1 MYYMKYSFIFII
13 LLVIILISCG
23 KSVENQYNE
32 KDKANKMA
40 VDSSSP
46 QKVLQ
51 SLTEQIRMN
60 PSNYGTLNLRSEAY
74 YHLDSMD
81 KALADIEKSL
91 AINDSVADTH
101 YLKGFYSAIR
111 KDTALAIK
119 ELQTALDIGT
129 MEPEVSYQ
137 LAQILMMKN
146 EYAEAG
152 KLFDMAIRM
161 DSMNAQYVF
170 GKGLWFEKQKKYAE
184 ALKSYQK
191 SISRDSLFQ
200 KPYIQLHN
208 LYQTA
213 FHSDADATKWLDR
226 LLKKQPNHPLGNF
239 HRGNDLFQKTM
250 RNRNLVKPAVFKEE
264 MEKTIASYTRSIG
277 GDPNFAQA
285 SYERGYCYFVLEEH
299 EKAMKD
305 FEQVIA
311 IQPNHAPAEFML
323 GSYFEHY
330 GDKPSALIHYKK
342 ALAISPNFKDAATA
356 IADLSK

>member
-1 MYYMKYSFIFII
+1 MKSCFSLII
-13 LLVIILISCG
+13 VLAIVLISCG
-23 KSVENQYNE
+23 KNAKNE
-32 KDKANKMA
+32 ADDKDKAKKMA
-40 VDSSSP
+40 LDSTSP
-46 QKVLQ
+46 QKYIE
-51 SLTEQIRMN
+51 SLTEQIKMN
-60 PSNYGTLNLRSEAY
+60 PNNYGTLNLRSEAY

-81 KALADIEKSL
+81 KALADLEKSL

-101 YLKGFYSAIR
+101 YLKGFYSAIK
-111 KDTALAIK
+111 KDTALAIQ
-119 ELQTALDIGT
+119 ELRTALNIGT

-146 EYAEAG
+146 EHTEAG

-184 ALKSYQK
+184 ALAYYQK
-191 SISRDSLFQ
+191 SISRDSIFQ

-208 LYQTA
+208 LYQREY
-213 FHSDADATKWLDR
+213 HSDEYATKWLDM

-264 MEKTIASYTRSIG
+264 MEKTIACYTRSIG
-277 GDPNFAQA
+277 GDPKFAQA

-299 EKAMKD
+299 DKAMKD

-311 IQPNHAPAEFML
+311 VQPKHSPAEFML

-330 GDKPSALIHYKK
+330 GDKPSAIEHYKK
-342 ALAISPNFKDAATA
+342 ALKISPNFKEAAHA
-356 IADLSK
+356 IAELSK